1 MPKYLTVIFLFC
13 LGKWWHR
20 SADAEALR
28 FLLAPTD
35 TAVSAA
41 TGSPGVWHPG
51 LGYHHPALNMA
62 IDASCAGFNFLL
74 ITFLLLAYLL
84 LQRFNRWWVIPLAL
98 LAAWP
103 VTIAANTSRI
113 LTTLLTG
120 AAPRGISAGVW
131 HEGQGAFVYLF
142 ALVGAGLLITHLTAQ
157 PPGRKVGFPLKF

>member
-1 MPKYLTVIFLFC
+1 MPKYLTVILLFC

-20 SADAEALR
+20 TANAETLR

-41 TGSPGVWHPG
+41 TGKPGIWQPE
-51 LGYHHPALNMA
+51 LGYYHPALNMA

-74 ITFLLLAYLL
+74 ITFLLLTYLL
-84 LQRFNRWWVIPLAL
+84 LQRYDRWWAIPLAL

-103 VTIAANTSRI
+103 VTLAANTSRI
-113 LTTLLTG
+113 LTILLTG
-120 AAPRGISAGVW
+120 DAPRGFSAGIW

-142 ALVGAGLLITHLTAQ
+142 VLTGTGLLLSYWLNPTNRITNTQ
-157 PPGRKVGFPLKF
+157 PSI